1 MTSVWL
7 DTREALR
14 GLRRSTGFAVI
25 SIASLALGIGAIVT
39 VFTLLNALLLRN
51 LPVRDPETLV
61 DVSTVLSSRS
71 SPVPLTFPAFR
82 ELDRRQQAF
91 SSLIGW
97 WGGAVLNV
105 QVGNALVRGNVWAVT
120 GNFHSELGV
129 APVHGRLLLPSDID
143 WSSLE
148 PARVAVLGFGFWQRV
163 TGGDPRIVGHT
174 VQVDDIPFTIVG
186 VAPPG
191 FGGLYLTTEPEVTIP
206 LTAEPF
212 VTRGTLDR
220 IRAGRSNWVSV
231 TGRLKPGITLDGARA
246 HLQTIWPEI
255 NAAAVPADFSGGQRE
270 EFLAASPHV
279 VSGAR
284 GNESFLRTRFTGP
297 LYAIGGVALL
307 VLLIASVNLASLLFA
322 RTAQRARELH
332 VRMAMGA
339 SKWRVAR
346 LQIMEGLLLG
356 LVGAVF
362 GLVFAWWASGIVT
375 GVIFERFIVPAT
387 LSVAPD
393 GRVIAF
399 TMIVALVAVG
409 MFTCVPC
416 LWITRRNT
424 AQTMRYSTRTIH
436 GIGLTGKALIVSQVA
451 LCFVMVTMS
460 TMLVRTLYELR
471 AVPVGFRSE
480 RVVSLHLFPV
490 PGGYR
495 DLEHDSYYSS
505 LLNRISSL
513 PAVTSAA
520 VAYGDPGSGGLIA
533 RTVRPATSSRQEGGP
548 TATFLPVTH
557 GFFATL
563 DIPIE
568 AGRDFS
574 ERDGSSAP
582 RVAVLSRSLA
592 ERLFP
597 GGDAIGR
604 AVAVGNDPNAQHIEV
619 VGVAADA
626 MLREVRDKNPFAVY
640 VPFTQEKE
648 LATYGR
654 LLVRADAEPA
664 TILATVRE
672 AVKSLGREQVMAA
685 APLSQARERSFQQ
698 ERLTAIAAAFFG
710 LCALLLSAV
719 GLYGLMAFDVARR
732 TSEIGL
738 RMALGCLAAQIVRMI
753 SGESLRIVAI
763 GIGFGVPLAIGATM
777 LVRHL
782 LFGVQPGD
790 PLMMFAAGA
799 LLLLVGLFAGLQPAR
814 RAASIAPL
822 NALRAE

>member
-1 MTSVWL
+1 MTSLWL
-7 DTREALR
+7 DTREAFR
-14 GLRRSTGFAVI
+14 GLRQSMGFAVI
-25 SIASLALGIGAIVT
+25 SVVSLGLGIGATVA

-61 DVSTVLSSRS
+61 DVSTVLPSRPI
-71 SPVPLTFPAFR
+71 PVPLTFPAFR

-163 TGGDPRIVGHT
+163 TGGDPTIVGQT
-174 VQVDDIPFTIVG
+174 VQIDDVPFTIVG

-206 LTAEPF
+206 LTAEPS

-220 IRAGRSNWVSV
+220 LRAGRSNWVSV
-231 TGRLKPGITLDGARA
+231 TGRLQPGITLDGARA
-246 HLQTIWPEI
+246 HLETIWPEI
-255 NAAAVPADFSGGQRE
+255 NATTVPPDYSGAQRE

-279 VSGAR
+279 TSAAR
-284 GNESFLRTRFTGP
+284 GNESFLRTRFTRP
-297 LYAIGGVALL
+297 LYAVGGVALL
-307 VLLIASVNLASLLFA
+307 VLIIASVNLASLLFA

-346 LQIMEGLLLG
+346 LQIVEGLLLG
-356 LVGAVF
+356 LAGA
-362 GLVFAWWASGIVT
+362 GLGLAFAWWASGIVT
-375 GVIFERFIVPAT
+375 AVIFERFLVPAT

-393 GRVIAF
+393 ARVIAF
-399 TMIVALVAVG
+399 TILVALVAVG
-409 MFTCVPC
+409 MFTCVPIF
-416 LWITRRNT
+416 WITRRNT
-424 AQTMRYSTRTIH
+424 AQTMRYSARTIH

-471 AVPVGFRSE
+471 AVPVGFRID
-480 RVVSLHLFPV
+480 RVVSFHLFPV

-495 DLEHDSYYSS
+495 NLEHDTYYSS
-505 LLNRISSL
+505 LIDRVRSL

-520 VAYGDPGSGGLIA
+520 VAYGDPGSEGLIK
-533 RTVRPATSSRQEGGP
+533 RTVRPTTSPSEEGGP
-548 TATFLPVTH
+548 TTTFLPITH

-568 AGRDFS
+568 AGRNFA
-574 ERDGSSAP
+574 EQEGSTAP
-582 RVAVLSRSLA
+582 RVAILSRSLA

-604 AVAVGNDPNAQHIEV
+604 AVAVGNDPSAQRIEV
-619 VGVAADA
+619 VGVASDA
-626 MLREVRDKNPFAVY
+626 LLREVRDPNPFAVY

-648 LATYGR
+648 IATYGR
-654 LLVRADAEPA
+654 LLVRADAGTA
-664 TILATVRE
+664 TVVATVRD
-672 AVKSLGREQVMAA
+672 AVKSLGREQVLRA
-685 APLSQARERSFQQ
+685 APLSQARERSIQQ
-698 ERLTAIAAAFFG
+698 ERLTAIAGAFFG

-719 GLYGLMAFDVARR
+719 GLYGLMAFDVAQR
-732 TSEIGL
+732 TSEIGV
-738 RMALGCLAAQIVRMI
+738 RMALGCQPAQVVRMI
-753 SGESLRIVAI
+753 SGESLRIVVI
-763 GIGFGVPLAIGATM
+763 GISIGVPLALGGTM
-777 LVRHL
+777 LVRHM

-790 PLMMFAAGA
+790 PLMMLGAGA
-799 LLLLVGLFAGLQPAR
+799 LLLVVGLFAGLQPAR

-822 NALRAE
+822 TALRSE